1 MAHAARIA
9 TRTVTVVVRARG
21 ALMGSTSS
29 STSPTT
35 ASASARP
42 TNTTNAYI
50 FVPPSR
56 RAARRSHQV
65 RLQVRPLVTAVRQY
79 FLRGFFDR
87 CFFGLGVTSGRVG
100 GRTSRMYVDPALV
113 RACQK
118 GEAGALDALIRA
130 TYADVYALCRRI
142 LADPDEAADATQ
154 EVFLRVMR
162 SVVGFRGDAA
172 FGTWLHRVT
181 VNVCLTLL
189 RKRSKA
195 RAAGMVAGG
204 TPFALPGDDALLAS
218 TDTAP
223 DDAAET
229 ADLLARSEAA
239 LAQLPEDARAVVVL
253 RDIEGL
259 STKEVAELLGV
270 TESVVKVRLHRAHA
284 RLRTMLVG
292 QRSGEVGGFA

>member
-1 MAHAARIA
+1 
-9 TRTVTVVVRARG
+9 
-21 ALMGSTSS
+21 
-29 STSPTT
+29 
-35 ASASARP
+35 
-42 TNTTNAYI
+42 
-50 FVPPSR
+50 
-56 RAARRSHQV
+56 
-65 RLQVRPLVTAVRQY
+65 
-79 FLRGFFDR
+79 
-87 CFFGLGVTSGRVG
+87 
-100 GRTSRMYVDPALV
+100 MYVDPALV

-130 TYADVYALCRRI
+130 TYADVYALCRRM

-154 EVFLRVMR
+154 EVFVRVMR
-162 SVVGFRGDAA
+162 SVVGFRGDST

-181 VNVCLTLL
+181 VNVCLTAL

-218 TDTAP
+218 SDTAP
-223 DDAAET
+223 EDAAET

-270 TESVVKVRLHRAHA
+270 TETVVKVRLHRAHA
-284 RLRTMLVG
+284 RLRALLVG
-292 QRSGEVGGFA
+292 PQSGEVGDFA